1 MKLPPMLIG
10 GLAGLAVALLLA
22 PATGT
27 ALGDLAAAR
36 AEHARLAALAAR
48 PATPPP
54 LLAPGLGLHVA
65 DPAAGRAA
73 IMQRVHGLARQGG
86 VLVEEIATAPAPA
99 GVVALRIRVSGAEKA
114 VVALADALERGRPLM
129 RMRSWRIEPIPE
141 GGPENGGVR
150 LIGEVVAAWQ

>member
-1 MKLPPMLIG
+1 MLIG
-10 GLAGLAVALLLA
+10 GIAGLAAALLLA

-27 ALGDLAAAR
+27 ALGEL
-36 AEHARLAALAAR
+36 AR
-48 PATPPP
+48 PAAPPP

-99 GVVALRIRVSGAEKA
+99 GVVVLRIRVSGAEKA

-141 GGPENGGVR
+141 GGGVR

>member
-1 MKLPPMLIG
+1 MTWRLPPMAIG
-10 GLAGLAVALLLA
+10 GIAGLAVALLLA

-27 ALGDLAAAR
+27 ALGELAAAR

-48 PATPPP
+48 PAAPPP
-54 LLAPGLGLHVA
+54 LLAPGLGLHLA
-65 DPAAGRAA
+65 DAAAGRAA
-73 IMQRVHGLARQGG
+73 ILSRVRALARSGG
-86 VLVEEIATAPAPA
+86 VLVEEASTAQAPA
-99 GVVALRIRVSGAEKA
+99 GVAALRIRVSGAEKA

-141 GGPENGGVR
+141 GGVR